1 MAALRAAGLTGLAVC
16 LSITLGAGHRSKGP
30 TPQQPADRMA
40 PIAWL
45 AGCWELRTPRRV
57 TLEMWMPP
65 AAGLMLGAARTVI
78 DGNLREHEL
87 TRLAMRGDTLVY
99 TAVPSGQKET
109 DFRGPPPADSGFVV
123 ENPAHDFPQRII
135 YRKRGADSLLA
146 RIEGPGSGGT
156 TRGVDYAMR
165 RVDCAR

>member
-1 MAALRAAGLTGLAVC
+1 MHAIRSAALAGLVAAAAAPV
-16 LSITLGAGHRSKGP
+16 SA
-30 TPQQPADRMA
+30 QDRLA

-45 AGCWELRTPRRV
+45 AGCWELRTPTRI

-65 AAGLMLGAARTVI
+65 AANLMLGGARTVI
-78 DGNLREHEL
+78 EGRLREHEL

-99 TAVPSGQKET
+99 TAIPSGQKET
-109 DFRGPPPADSGFVV
+109 DFRGRPPADTGFVV

-135 YRKRGADSLLA
+135 YRRRGADSLLA

-156 TRGVDYAMR
+156 IRGVDYAMK
-165 RVDCAR
+165 RVACER